1 MNATEIVIYIFR
13 KTLVTLLD
21 TFDIGGG
28 VTIGWIIIGV
38 GLIGMLIST
47 ILSRPIS
54 GKINSEIVASK
65 QREYRKL
72 QREYIETKAR
82 EGQ

>member
-28 VTIGWIIIGV
+28 VTIGWVIIGV

-54 GKINSEIVASK
+54 GRIDREIIAEK
-65 QREYRKL
+65 QREYRQL
-72 QREYIETKAR
+72 QRDYLTAKAR
-82 EGQ
+82 DEG